1 MSRHRLLLGR
11 ALVLV
16 LLCAP
21 LLAPSRA
28 NAAGQRIELR
38 VLVVTDGSAPVE
50 ALRTVLS
57 RTGVPTEVVD
67 LREPGRRPIDAT
79 LLAPDPAVARFQGVV
94 LPSQAPVGMV
104 AAELRALHTFEQ
116 RFAVRQ
122 IDASVVAT
130 AAVGLAPVTDTSGY
144 SGPFGGGVAQLSA
157 EALAGDFAYARGPV
171 PFTVDDPGSEGAGPW
186 VEIARPLAGF
196 RPLLTATAPNGRYT
210 GALAGVLS
218 TRGREE
224 LVLAFS
230 YDDDS
235 AQLQVLAPGLVGWL
249 TRGVHLGFDR
259 SYLAVHVDDVLLP
272 NVRWVPGVHCTPGA
286 DCPPSVPAPPL
297 IRMTADDVAFAVD
310 WQRRTGF
317 RLDLAF
323 NGSGSAAAEAG
334 SGTDPLTTALVAAK
348 GEFGWINHTWSH
360 LYLGC
365 VRDTTTT
372 PWSCARLPILGWTRY
387 ASSWTIESEIDRNIG
402 FARRHGLPIDPTE
415 LVTGEHGGLR
425 AMPQMPDDN
434 PRLAGA
440 LAASGVRT
448 VAADS
453 SVELDSRL
461 VGAAVTVPRHPID
474 LDFDTATVTETIDQ
488 YNWVHTSRADGG
500 DGECEADGGCQ
511 KPAAPGTGF
520 ADHIVPVE
528 AHKVLDHM
536 LTNDPRPHYVH
547 QPQLTE
553 DRTLY
558 PLLDRVIGDYRSW
571 FGEARPLITPTMTQ
585 SGHEL
590 GRQQRWAEA
599 VAAGRVQGRL
609 EGGAVTVVVDGAP
622 LDVPLTTG
630 PAGQVPDGAAF
641 GTPYGTGRSA
651 WVPVT
656 GERQLSTTARERT

>member
-1 MSRHRLLLGR
+1 
-11 ALVLV
+11 
-16 LLCAP
+16 
-21 LLAPSRA
+21 
-28 NAAGQRIELR
+28 
-38 VLVVTDGSAPVE
+38 
-50 ALRTVLS
+50 
-57 RTGVPTEVVD
+57 
-67 LREPGRRPIDAT
+67 
-79 LLAPDPAVARFQGVV
+79 
-94 LPSQAPVGMV
+94 
-104 AAELRALHTFEQ
+104 
-116 RFAVRQ
+116 
-122 IDASVVAT
+122 
-130 AAVGLAPVTDTSGY
+130 
-144 SGPFGGGVAQLSA
+144 
-157 EALAGDFAYARGPV
+157 
-171 PFTVDDPGSEGAGPW
+171 
-186 VEIARPLAGF
+186 
-196 RPLLTATAPNGRYT
+196 
-210 GALAGVLS
+210 
-218 TRGREE
+218 
-224 LVLAFS
+224 
-230 YDDDS
+230 
-235 AQLQVLAPGLVGWL
+235 
-249 TRGVHLGFDR
+249 
-259 SYLAVHVDDVLLP
+259 VHVDDVLLS

-323 NGSGSAAAEAG
+323 NGSGSLAAEAG

-387 ASSWTIESEIDRNIG
+387 ASSWTIESEIDRNVG
-402 FARRHGLPIDPTE
+402 FARRHGLPIDPSE

-528 AHKVLDHM
+528 AHKVLGHM

-547 QPQLTE
+547 QPQLSE

-585 SGHEL
+585 AGQEL
-590 GRQQRWAEA
+590 GRQQRWAQT
-599 VAAGRVQGRL
+599 VAAGRVQAWIEDG
-609 EGGAVTVVVDGAP
+609 TVVVRAADGATE
-622 LDVPLTTG
+622 VPLTLG
-630 PAGQVPDGAAF
+630 PGGRGPDGTPF
-641 GTPYGTGRSA
+641 GVPYGTGRSA
-651 WVPVT
+651 WAPV
-656 GERQLSTTARERT
+656 GAEQRFTAEVRGQA